1 MQEARMRE
9 MLITIKEA
17 WQNEDFT
24 KSLSSFQSFCDMLAM
39 GRLPDFFS
47 AHNFQGIQ
55 DWSSQPLDTE
65 GQTMQANILE
75 RSQVLSPESA

>member
-1 MQEARMRE
+1 MRE

-17 WQNEDFT
+17 WQNDDFT
-24 KSLSSFQSFCDMLAM
+24 KSLSSFQSFCDMVAM

-47 AHNFQGIQ
+47 THNFQGIQ

-65 GQTMQANILE
+65 GQAMQANILE
-75 RSQVLSPESA
+75 RSQVLSPDSA